1 MIRQMI
7 QIDEEKCIGCGL
19 CAKACKESAI
29 AIVDG
34 KARVIRDDFC
44 DGLGNCLPACP
55 VDAIR
60 FVQREAVPYDEE
72 AVRLH
77 KLHEEA
83 KKHPAAGCPGMRM
96 RQMAAAPDE
105 PLPDGRIPSQLR
117 QWPVQIR
124 LVSPRAPWFAGADVL
139 VAADCTAY
147 AYGEFHRDFI
157 RGRVVLV
164 GCPKLDD
171 ADYAE
176 RLTEILLLNDIRSL
190 TVTRMEVPCCGGL
203 EHAAKQALKNSG
215 RFIPWQVVTLSVDG
229 RILES

>member
-83 KKHPAAGCPGMRM
+83 KKHPAAGCPGTRM

-171 ADYAE
+171 TDYAE

-203 EHAAKQALKNSG
+203 ERAVREAVEHSG
-215 RFIPWQVVTLSVDG
+215 KEVPVRVVTITADG
-229 RILES
+229 GTIG